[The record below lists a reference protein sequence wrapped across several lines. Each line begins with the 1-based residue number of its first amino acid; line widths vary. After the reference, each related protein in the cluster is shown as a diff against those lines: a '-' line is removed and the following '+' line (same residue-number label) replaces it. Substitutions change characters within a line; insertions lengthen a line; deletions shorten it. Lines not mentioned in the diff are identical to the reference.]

1 MELPPEKVVCDN
13 ARYGWSGHFL
23 TAIASIMKDISIAFA
38 GLPVG
43 IWFYLLLFR
52 GRFWLEQPRPTP
64 DMVLAAWPAVTAVV
78 PARNEAGVVGQAIG
92 ALLQQDYPGNFRVI
106 LVDDN
111 SEDATAAEARAAAE
125 ALQAGDRLT
134 IIKGKPLQQG
144 WTGKMWAVHQ
154 GIAEV
159 DKRLPA
165 TDYILLTDADIAHAP
180 DSLRNLVVRACA
192 GHPKA
197 GRYKLVSLMAKLR
210 TDTFAEKALIPAYVF
225 FFQKLYP
232 FSWINNPKSRMA
244 GAAGGC
250 MLVERQALNAAGGI
264 AAIKDALI
272 DDCALGRVMK
282 KHGPIWLG
290 LADKVMSLRGY
301 PAWREIWM
309 LIARSAF
316 TQLNRSTPL
325 LLGCVIGMLATYLLA
340 PNLTIDSDPDIR
352 LLGVVAWA
360 MMTLSYLPTL
370 YYYRRSVLW
379 APFLPLIALYYLLAT
394 VDSARRHWLGRGGE
408 WKGRMQA
415 KRAM

>member
-1 MELPPEKVVCDN
+1 MTDI
-13 ARYGWSGHFL
+13 WI
-23 TAIASIMKDISIAFA
+23 AIA

-43 IWFYLLLFR
+43 IWCYLLLFR
-52 GRFWLEQPRPTP
+52 GRFWLELPRPAIK
-64 DMVLAAWPAVTAVV
+64 DMPATWPAVAAVV
-78 PARNEAGVVGQAIG
+78 PARNEAGVVGRAIE
-92 ALLQQDYPGNFRVI
+92 ALLRQDYPGEFQVV

-111 SEDATAAEARAAAE
+111 SEDGTAAEARAAA
-125 ALQAGDRLT
+125 QAAGAANRLT
-134 IIKGKPLQQG
+134 VISGKRLPQG

-154 GIAEV
+154 GLGALEKV
-159 DKRLPA
+159 MPRA
-165 TDYILLTDADIAHAP
+165 VYVLLTDADIEHAP
-180 DSLRNLVVRACA
+180 DSLRNLAARACA
-192 GHPKA
+192 GDA
-197 GRYKLVSLMAKLR
+197 RARSYKLVSLMARLR

-232 FSWINNPKSRMA
+232 FAWINDPQNRMA

-250 MLVERQALNAAGGI
+250 MLVERKALKAAGGI

-282 KHGPIWLG
+282 RQGPIWLG
-290 LADKVMSLRGY
+290 LADNVSSLRGY
-301 PAWREIWM
+301 PAWRDIWM

-316 TQLNRSTPL
+316 TQLNHSAL
-325 LLGCVIGMLATYLLA
+325 LLIGCVLGMVFTYLLA
-340 PNLTIDSDPDIR
+340 PVLTIDSNSGIR
-352 LLGVVAWA
+352 GLGVMAWA

-379 APFLPLIALYYLLAT
+379 APFLPLIALFYLLAT

-415 KRAM
+415 KKTA